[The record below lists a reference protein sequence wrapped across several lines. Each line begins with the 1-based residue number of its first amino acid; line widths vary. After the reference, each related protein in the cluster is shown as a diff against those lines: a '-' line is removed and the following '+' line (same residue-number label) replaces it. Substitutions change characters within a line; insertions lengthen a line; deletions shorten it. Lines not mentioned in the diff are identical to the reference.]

1 MQVKCSL
8 TFIQTHYQGVLFMTI
23 LASENGSIIGIINP
37 ADRVGTTANG
47 TAIDLA
53 KFHQAMF
60 LLLVGN
66 TDATVD
72 FKLQESASTSSGFTD
87 ISGKAVTTFAA
98 TDDNKQAIINLD
110 SSEMGSSKRYVRGV
124 ITAGSGT
131 ACVVGMVALGFSPRF
146 RPATDD
152 DLASVSQVVS

>member
-1 MQVKCSL
+1 
-8 TFIQTHYQGVLFMTI
+8 MTI

-66 TDATVD
+66 TDTTVD

-87 ISGKAVTTFAA
+87 ILGKAVTTFTSAE
-98 TDDNKQAIINLD
+98 DNKQAIINLD

>member
-1 MQVKCSL
+1 M
-8 TFIQTHYQGVLFMTI
+8 IMTI

-37 ADRVGTTANG
+37 ADRVGTTTNG

-60 LLLVGN
+60 ILTVGN

-72 FKLQESASTSSGFTD
+72 FKLQESAATSSGYTD
-87 ISGKAVTTFAA
+87 ISGKAITTFSA

-110 SSEMGSSKRYVRGV
+110 ASEMGSLKRYVRGV

-131 ACVVGMVALGFSPRF
+131 ACVVAMLALGFSPRF
-146 RPATDD
+146 RPATDE

>member
-1 MQVKCSL
+1 
-8 TFIQTHYQGVLFMTI
+8 MTI

-37 ADRVGTTANG
+37 SDRVGTTANG

-72 FKLQESASTSSGFTD
+72 FKLQEYASTSSGFTD
-87 ISGKAVTTFAA
+87 ISGKAVTTFTA

>member
-1 MQVKCSL
+1 
-8 TFIQTHYQGVLFMTI
+8 MTI

-37 ADRVGTTANG
+37 AERVNTTTNS
-47 TAIDLA
+47 TAIDLG

-60 LLLVGN
+60 ILQVGN
-66 TDATVD
+66 TDTTID

-87 ISGKAVTTFAA
+87 ISGKAVTTFTA

-124 ITAGSGT
+124 ITTGSGT

>member
-1 MQVKCSL
+1 M
-8 TFIQTHYQGVLFMTI
+8 IMTI

-37 ADRVGTTANG
+37 ADRVGTTTNG
-47 TAIDLA
+47 AAIDLA

-60 LLLVGN
+60 ILTVGN

-72 FKLQESASTSSGFTD
+72 FKLQESAATSSGYTD
-87 ISGKAVTTFAA
+87 ISGKAITTFSA

-110 SSEMGSSKRYVRGV
+110 SSEMGSLKRYVRGV

-131 ACVVGMVALGFSPRF
+131 ACVVAMLALGFSPRF
-146 RPATDD
+146 RPATDE
-152 DLASVSQVVS
+152 DLASVTQVVS

>member
-1 MQVKCSL
+1 
-8 TFIQTHYQGVLFMTI
+8 MTI
-23 LASENGSIIGIINP
+23 LASENSSVIGIINP
-37 ADRVGTTANG
+37 AERVNTTTNG

-60 LLLVGN
+60 ILQVGN
-66 TDATVD
+66 TDATID
-72 FKLQESASTSSGFTD
+72 FKLQESATTSSGFAD

-110 SSEMGSSKRYVRGV
+110 SSEMGNSKRYVRGV
-124 ITAGSGT
+124 ITTGSGT

-146 RPATDD
+146 RPATDE

>member
-1 MQVKCSL
+1 
-8 TFIQTHYQGVLFMTI
+8 MTI

-37 ADRVGTTANG
+37 ADRVGTTTNG

-60 LLLVGN
+60 ILTVGN

-72 FKLQESASTSSGFTD
+72 FKLQESATTSSGYTD
-87 ISGKAVTTFAA
+87 ISGKAITTFSA

-110 SSEMGSSKRYVRGV
+110 ASEMGSLKRYVRGV

-131 ACVVGMVALGFSPRF
+131 ACVVAMLALGFSPRF
-146 RPATDD
+146 RPATDE